1 MFLTAEQ
8 ANEMSKEE
16 CQAHIKKLARKYKL
30 EKPIKEVWTEVW
42 ADCDDIANTL
52 LYCEDRI
59 SALELAERLK
69 YANDQRWKRNE
80 EEE

>member
-1 MFLTAEQ
+1 MFLTLEQ

-30 EKPIKEVWTEVW
+30 EKPITEVWTEVW
-42 ADCDDIANTL
+42 ADCDDIVNTL

-59 SALELAERLK
+59 DSIETSERLK
-69 YANDQRWKRNE
+69 YANDVRWGRTGE
-80 EEE
+80 TE

>member
-1 MFLTAEQ
+1 MFLTLEQ
-8 ANEMSKEE
+8 ASEMSKEDCE
-16 CQAHIKKLARKYKL
+16 LHLKKLARKYKL
-30 EKPIKEVWTEVW
+30 EKPIMEVFAEVW

-69 YANDQRWKRNE
+69 YANDARWGRTGE
-80 EEE
+80 EE

>member
-16 CQAHIKKLARKYKL
+16 CQSHIKKLARKYKL
-30 EKPIKEVWTEVW
+30 EKNIMEVWTEVW

-69 YANDQRWKRNE
+69 YANDARWGRTGE
-80 EEE
+80 TE

>member
-42 ADCDDIANTL
+42 ADCDNIADTL

>member
-30 EKPIKEVWTEVW
+30 EKNIMEVWTEVW

-59 SALELAERLK
+59 SAIELAERLK
-69 YANDQRWKRNE
+69 YANDARWGRTGE
-80 EEE
+80 AE

>member
-30 EKPIKEVWTEVW
+30 EKNIMEVWTEVW

-69 YANDQRWKRNE
+69 YANDQRWGRTGE
-80 EEE
+80 AE